1 MEKQNACALMD
12 QTTNLNVVN
21 AAESIVQ
28 VENVLLTRTIS
39 PHVFVM
45 MRMLRAHLKVNTP
58 IANAPWIVEKMANVS
73 ENSRMGKK
81 YVFATTRKQS
91 FLLVAQ
97 NHLAVMRQPV
107 ALKLTL
113 LFSEGNAPVLVKI
126 LKLCLQTVQSH
137 CVVQQGKLDVLQME
151 TRYVL

>member
-58 IANAPWIVEKMANVS
+58 IANAPWIVEKKAN
-73 ENSRMGKK
+73 EGKLK
-81 YVFATTRKQS
+81 STVFMFIS
-91 FLLVAQ
+91 
-97 NHLAVMRQPV
+97 
-107 ALKLTL
+107 L
-113 LFSEGNAPVLVKI
+113 LFVI
-126 LKLCLQTVQSH
+126 C
-137 CVVQQGKLDVLQME
+137 
-151 TRYVL
+151 Y